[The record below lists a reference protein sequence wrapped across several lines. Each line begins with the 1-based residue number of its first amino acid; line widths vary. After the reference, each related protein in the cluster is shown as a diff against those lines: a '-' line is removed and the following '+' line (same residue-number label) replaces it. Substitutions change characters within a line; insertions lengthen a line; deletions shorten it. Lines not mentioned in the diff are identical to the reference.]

1 VNKYDLASL
10 RQKVF
15 GTRLW
20 IGLSIVLV
28 AAFLVR
34 PSPKWG
40 RSKLAGLFLVLG
52 GIGLRAWGAAA
63 AGGHTRTSRIEGTRL
78 ATHGPFA
85 YTRNPIYLGSMILG
99 LGMVFLIGDPFML
112 LPSSATFLFL
122 YFLIIPAEEEFLRKT
137 FGRSYQTYRENVPRL
152 APRMTAWSGAEPA
165 PLDYRSA
172 AGEWRIAAI
181 CVGILIFFWGVVA
194 IRESQ
199 I

>member
-15 GTRLW
+15 KSRLW
-20 IGLSIVLV
+20 IGLSVV
-28 AAFLVR
+28 FAAAFLVR

-40 RSKLAGLFLVLG
+40 RLKLAGLFLVLG
-52 GIGLRAWGAAA
+52 GISLRAWGAAA
-63 AGGHTRTSRIEGTRL
+63 AGGHTRTDRIEGESL

-99 LGMVFLIGDPFML
+99 LGMVFLIGDLFML
-112 LPSSATFLFL
+112 LPCSATFLFL
-122 YFLIIPAEEEFLRKT
+122 YFLIIPAEEEFLLKT
-137 FGRSYQTYRENVPRL
+137 FGRSYQTYCENVPRL
-152 APRMTAWSGAEPA
+152 TPRTAAWPAAERA

-172 AGEWRIAAI
+172 AGEWRIAALCI
-181 CVGILIFFWGVVA
+181 GILLFIWGVVA
-194 IRESQ
+194 IRERQ